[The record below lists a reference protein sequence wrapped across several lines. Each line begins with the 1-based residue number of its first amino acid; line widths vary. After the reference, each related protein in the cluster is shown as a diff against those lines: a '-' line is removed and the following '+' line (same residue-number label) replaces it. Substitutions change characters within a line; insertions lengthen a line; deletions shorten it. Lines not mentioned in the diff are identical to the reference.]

1 MANLWFSENTDL
13 GGRPARRNTGWLNQ
27 PGEYLDPNDGK
38 GGGGDPPGDC
48 PSSSLPEVCCNSGWT
63 NEANHP
69 ICPAGSPQSMG
80 TATSPIALGNNPC
93 PFMYNM
99 STNQCGA
106 QIDDFGDGD
115 NNQDGNFD
123 LLSEDTNQQNND
135 IEEQE
140 VIKDQT
146 ITDCY
151 SCPDGS
157 PVLAA
162 QSMTGICPSGTTP
175 NQSMACDDY
184 VAPTEV
190 ISCEEISADSQGL
203 QWVALNCFQGGDLP
217 PELAGACNCPD
228 VQALVAQLEAQQ
240 QEEEEEEEV
249 IKDQTITDCYS
260 CPSGSPV
267 LAAQSLTGLCP
278 SGTTPNQSMACDNYV
293 ETINGCTDSAA
304 NNYNPNAN
312 SDDGSCT
319 YDPVYNELLP
329 GGVQPGTG
337 TGCDCTYNVRCW
349 DEELDLN
356 GNSFAPSFISGRPS
370 PDSCP
375 TGMVNYDPG
384 MGSFPSEDDGIT
396 EAEEIP
402 VKDQQGF
409 AGFGGRTGDRWH
421 RGNHPWY

>member
-135 IEEQE
+135 IEEQ
-140 VIKDQT
+140 
-146 ITDCY
+146 
-151 SCPDGS
+151 
-157 PVLAA
+157 
-162 QSMTGICPSGTTP
+162 
-175 NQSMACDDY
+175 
-184 VAPTEV
+184 
-190 ISCEEISADSQGL
+190 
-203 QWVALNCFQGGDLP
+203 
-217 PELAGACNCPD
+217 
-228 VQALVAQLEAQQ
+228 
-240 QEEEEEEEV
+240 EV